1 MKNQF
6 NETRIYTIALILALT
21 IVAIFVPLLQVTA
34 HEPAWTIPTYSY
46 ITASPNP
53 VGVGQDMFLLFWVN
67 WVPPGSGGEGGDRWR
82 NLTVEMTKPDGSKE
96 TLGPFISD
104 PVGGGYAA
112 YTPDQ
117 IGTYTFVFNF
127 PGQTA
132 SLVGP
137 TGLPSVNPSLI
148 QYVNDTFLPSSAT
161 TTLTVQEDPISRI
174 SDTPLPE
181 EYWTRPIEG
190 QNVLWASIASN
201 YLNQNPINIQ
211 PDGIAPT
218 SPHIMWTKPLQ
229 DGGIVGGTYPGVAY
243 YFGDSYEIRFNN
255 PMIINGRL
263 YYDLPLGHGKYGGGY
278 MCVDLYTGE
287 TIWYQNWTSA
297 TPSFGQIYDYESMNQ
312 HGVIPNGILW
322 RISGRTWE
330 AYDSLSGN
338 WMYTLTN
345 VPSGTQMLGPNG
357 EILRYIIDDDNHI
370 LYLWNNTETQ
380 QGLHGALGYSAS
392 ALQWRPNGKTVDMSE
407 AFSWNA
413 TIPEIPNV
421 GGNPSIQAVIPD
433 DMLFGSYGDGGDWG
447 GLDSGSTSE
456 TNPGYT
462 LFALSL
468 DPASRGSLL
477 WSKNLPSPPGLSV
490 YIGPVDTENR
500 VFTTLDKETMQWS
513 GYSLDNGNKLWGP
526 VGDPRDLQFYSSRS
540 GGSNQM
546 QQAVYGNLYVGG
558 FGGLFYCYDIM
569 TGQLKWTYG
578 NGGPGNST
586 VSGLENVWGNYITFI
601 GMIADGKIYTFTEE
615 HSVNTPIYKG
625 ARMRCLDAMT
635 GEEIWTLM
643 AYASST
649 SFYSR
654 FGPVADG
661 YLAYFNGYDG
671 QVYCIGKG
679 PSQTTVT
686 AGPKVS
692 DWGESILLEGTVLD
706 IAAGTKQNEQAG
718 RFPNGVAAVAD
729 EYMTEWMEY
738 VYMQKQCPAYV
749 EGVQVKLETL
759 DPNNNFYEIG
769 TVTTDASGMYKLLWE
784 PPVPGEYTII
794 ATFEGSNSYY
804 RSYAETAIGVTE
816 APTPSATIEPEPTT
830 PAPTQPEPTT
840 PEPTEP
846 LPSEPEPTE
855 PTPTEPTT
863 PEPTQPGPT
872 EPTTTEAP
880 LITTELAII
889 VVAIIAIAVIVSVW
903 VIKQRK

>member
-1 MKNQF
+1 MNNHF
-6 NETRIYTIALILALT
+6 NKTKICTISLVLTLT
-21 IVAIFVPLLQVTA
+21 IVAVFVPLTLVSA
-34 HEPAWTIPTYSY
+34 HEPGWIIPTYSY

-53 VGVGQDMFLLFWVN
+53 VGVGQEMFVLFWVN
-67 WVPPGSGGEGGDRWR
+67 WVPPGSGGAGGDRWR
-82 NLTVEMTKPDGSKE
+82 NLTVEVTKPDGTKDI
-96 TLGPFISD
+96 LGPFISD

-112 YTPDQ
+112 YTPNQ
-117 IGTYTFVFNF
+117 VGTYTFEFNF
-127 PGQTA
+127 PGQVA

-137 TGLPSVNPSLI
+137 TGLVSVNPSLI

-161 TTLTVQEDPISRI
+161 TTLTVQEDPILRI
-174 SDTPLPE
+174 PDTPLPE

-201 YLNQNPINIQ
+201 YLGAQDINIQ

-278 MCVDLYTGE
+278 LCVDLYTGE

-297 TPSFGQIYDYESMNQ
+297 LPSFGQIYDYESMNQ

-322 RISGRTWE
+322 RTSGRTWE

-357 EILRYIIDDDNHI
+357 EILRYILDDDNNI

-380 QGLHGALGYSAS
+380 QGLHGALGYSAN

-413 TIPEIPNV
+413 TIPDIPNV
-421 GGNPSIQAVIPD
+421 GGNPSIQAIIAD
-433 DMLFGSYGDGGDWG
+433 DILFGSYGDGGDWG
-447 GLDSGSTSE
+447 GLDSRSTSE

-468 DPASRGSLL
+468 APSSRGSLL
-477 WSKNLPSPPGLSV
+477 WSKNLPSPSGLSV
-490 YIGPVDTENR
+490 YVGPVDTENR
-500 VFTTLDKETMQWS
+500 VFTMLDKETMQWS
-513 GYSLDNGNKLWGP
+513 GYSLDTGNKLWGP
-526 VGDPRDLQFYSSRS
+526 VGNPRDLQFYSSRS

-546 QQAVYGNLYVGG
+546 QQAAYGNLYVAG
-558 FGGLFYCYDIM
+558 FGGLVYCYDTL
-569 TGQLKWTYG
+569 TGQLEWTYG

-625 ARMRCLDAMT
+625 ARMRCIDAMT

-649 SFYSR
+649 RFYSR

-692 DWGESILLEGTVLD
+692 TWGESVLLEGTVLD

-729 EYMTEWMEY
+729 EYMGEWMEY
-738 VYMQKQCPAYV
+738 VYMQKQCPTFV
-749 EGVQVKLETL
+749 EGVEVKLETL

-769 TVTTDASGMYKLLWE
+769 RVTSDASGMYKLLWE

-794 ATFEGSNSYY
+794 ATFEGTNSYY
-804 RSYAETAIGVTE
+804 RSYAETAIGITE
-816 APTPSATIEPEPTT
+816 APSPAAEIEPEPIA
-830 PAPTQPEPTT
+830 PAST
-840 PEPTEP
+840 
-846 LPSEPEPTE
+846 EPEPAALASAQTE
-855 PTPTEPTT
+855 PTLV
-863 PEPTQPGPT
+863 EPTQAA
-872 EPTTTEAP
+872 EAP
-880 LITTELAII
+880 MITTEITLIAAFAIVCFI
-889 VVAIIAIAVIVSVW
+889 CVIAFWALR
-903 VIKQRK
+903 KQK